1 MYGSDSR
8 FIDVKQIV
16 PIIKTMNELFMKKA

>member
-1 MYGSDSR
+1 MYGNDSR

-16 PIIKTMNELFMKKA
+16 PIVKTMNELFMKKS